1 MINAL
6 DLKNI
11 DVLKKEGLEALSER
25 LGPVGMVNFIRLFG
39 SGYGDYSSERHETLG
54 GFTESDFMNFMGK

>member
-11 DVLKKEGLEALSER
+11 DVLKKEGLDALSER
-25 LGPVGMVNFIRLFG
+25 LGPVGMVNFIRLFS
-39 SGYGDYSSERHETLG
+39 SGYGDYSSERHEVLDG
-54 GFTESDFMNFMGK
+54 VTEDDFMKFMEK